1 MDYAIQQK
9 IDKLSKMYNYFEG
22 KKAIKII
29 SEMTPEE
36 ANIILLNSKVQDA
49 IFKIDDVDTL
59 REIFRKSPPFFQEV
73 MFSNEKTQD
82 LLISPKKTL
91 SRKELITNYN
101 NRDFV
106 FSEKE
111 IRELEVFLHTIK
123 SPKIYEQI
131 VDSKFFQRIVPMFY
145 EKQITK
151 SFFRGMDV
159 VKLFYNIINDKEIFN
174 TRKPR
179 RRNIME
185 VFNKVSNHI
194 LLSDDYETIIN
205 DGKKFI
211 QSKKWKCRDEE
222 KIYIDD
228 RTLSLLTTPMLEELL
243 EFENIDNEYIKNY
256 LKKDILPKII
266 RNNYDFNK
274 IFSHL
279 LTGNYNCFNG
289 IDYIYFS
296 VIIEEIDNNEEL
308 KEKFISFIYN
318 ILCNNQNFNL
328 TEEDMVKK
336 VLYIKMK
343 NMEIKKE
350 QYKNLFYSPNGLKT
364 VFYLKFGK
372 TSRRMDYLNGIS
384 AKQLIYLN
392 IKHINQ
398 ILKSLNIENED
409 ELSNL
414 YSYAIKLYMV
424 FGLERTL
431 KILNGDYG
439 HINRYFFDNVSNL
452 DVKNVELIKEG
463 KKYIPKISNEFI
475 NFMFA
480 NQNENHF
487 KDMLSDS
494 SSLLSKNWS
503 YLYNNYEEI
512 KEKCHGLIT
521 LKKLNVILKE
531 LSPERDLDDVSPNN
545 YKLQENDILNDI
557 CLGNKTRKSNQEVYK
572 MVLDIYEKMKRRIE
586 SSIPYVRGE
595 VSNGYSYEM
604 MKLNDPIAFTLGYRG
619 NCCIRVNDIA
629 HNHLL
634 HATLCRNG
642 RILLIFD
649 KHHQLAGFVPL
660 KRNGELLIANSIE
673 CLHKVRNEN
682 AIIAFKEAVK
692 DIVETSQNNEK
703 DSIKLVCI
711 GREAYAKPNG
721 TPFPSDIPTPTIFEK
736 KDPIYSHTDQYHKTL
751 DIIYK
756 NPSLNLSTI
765 KYGDPKCS
773 YTDPRPQINSCNF
786 KSEND
791 ESIEQALKII
801 NAVRYENADIEE
813 LENFTLCRRYGIEKC
828 IYNEDWYIV
837 ITSDGKI
844 YGDFLKFNPKAE
856 IEYKIAFGKLVGMN
870 YDNYQE
876 KHGKEKKLSLKKIKY
891 F

>member
-1 MDYAIQQK
+1 MEYAIQQK

-29 SEMTPEE
+29 SSMTIEE
-36 ANIILLNSKVQDA
+36 AEIVLSNPKVQEI
-49 IFKIDDVDTL
+49 IFRIDDVDTL
-59 REIFRKSPPFFQEV
+59 REIFRKSPAFFQEV

-82 LLISPKKTL
+82 LLISPKKSL
-91 SRKELITNYN
+91 KRKELITNYN

-123 SPKIYEQI
+123 SPKIYDQI

-145 EKQITK
+145 EKQINK

-159 VKLFYNIINDKEIFN
+159 VKLFYNIINDDEIFN

-179 RRNIME
+179 RRNIIE

-194 LLSDDYETIIN
+194 LLSDDYQTIIN

-211 QSKKWKCRDEE
+211 QSKKWKCKDEE
-222 KIYIDD
+222 KIFVDD

-328 TEEDMVKK
+328 VEEDMVKK
-336 VLYIKMK
+336 VLYNKIK

-350 QYKNLFYSPNGLKT
+350 QYKNLFYSPDGLKT
-364 VFYLKFGK
+364 IFYLKFGK
-372 TSRRMDYLNGIS
+372 LSRRMDYLNGIS
-384 AKQLIYLN
+384 SKQLIYLN

-398 ILKSLNIENED
+398 ILNSLNIENED

-414 YSYAIKLYMV
+414 YSFAIKLYMV

-431 KILNGDYG
+431 KILKGDYG

-452 DVKNVELIKEG
+452 NVKNVKLIKEG
-463 KKYIPKISNEFI
+463 KKYIPKILNEFI
-475 NFMFA
+475 SFMFA

-487 KDMLSDS
+487 KNMLSDS

-512 KEKCHGLIT
+512 KEKCHGVIT
-521 LKKLNVILKE
+521 LKKLNVILRE
-531 LSPERDLDDVSPNN
+531 LSPERDLEDVSPNN
-545 YKLQENDILNDI
+545 YKLQENDILNDV
-557 CLGNKTRKSNQEVYK
+557 CLGNKSRKSNQEVYK
-572 MVLDIYEKMKRRIE
+572 MVLDIYEKMKRRTE
-586 SSIPYVRGE
+586 SSIPYVKGE
-595 VSNGYSYEM
+595 ASNGYSYEM
-604 MKLNDPIAFTLGYRG
+604 MKLNDPIAFTLGYKG

-673 CLHKVRNEN
+673 CLHKVRNES
-682 AIIAFKEAVK
+682 AILAFKEAVS

-711 GREAYAKPNG
+711 GREAYAKPSG
-721 TPFPSDIPTPTIFEK
+721 TPLPNDIPTPTIFEK
-736 KDPIYSHTDQYHKTL
+736 NDPTYAHTDQYHRTL

-756 NPSLNLSTI
+756 KPALNISTI
-765 KYGDPKCS
+765 KYGNPTCS
-773 YTDPRPQINSCNF
+773 YTDPRPQISSCDFRSGNN
-786 KSEND
+786 EA
-791 ESIEQALKII
+791 IEQALKII

-813 LENFTLCRRYGIEKC
+813 LENFTLCRRYGLDKC

-837 ITSDGKI
+837 TTYDGNI

-856 IEYKIAFGKLVGMN
+856 TEYKIAFGELVGMS
-870 YDNYQE
+870 YDNYKE
-876 KHGKEKKLSLKKIKY
+876 KNGKEKKLSLQRRRY
-891 F
+891 

>member
-1 MDYAIQQK
+1 MEYAIQQK

-29 SEMTPEE
+29 SSMTIEE
-36 ANIILLNSKVQDA
+36 AEIVLSNPKVQEI
-49 IFKIDDVDTL
+49 IFRIDDVDTL
-59 REIFRKSPPFFQEV
+59 REIFRKSPAFFQEV

-82 LLISPKKTL
+82 LLISPKKSL
-91 SRKELITNYN
+91 KRKELITNYN

-145 EKQITK
+145 EKQINK

-159 VKLFYNIINDKEIFN
+159 VKLFYNIINDDEIFN

-179 RRNIME
+179 RRNIID

-211 QSKKWKCRDEE
+211 QSKKWKCKDEE
-222 KIYIDD
+222 KIFIDD

-266 RNNYDFNK
+266 RNNYDFNE

-328 TEEDMVKK
+328 AEEDMVKK
-336 VLYIKMK
+336 VLYNKIK

-350 QYKNLFYSPNGLKT
+350 QYKNLFYSPDGLKT
-364 VFYLKFGK
+364 IFYLKFGK
-372 TSRRMDYLNGIS
+372 LSRRMDYLNGIS
-384 AKQLIYLN
+384 SKQLIYLN

-398 ILKSLNIENED
+398 ILNSLNIENED

-414 YSYAIKLYMV
+414 YSFAIKLYMV

-431 KILNGDYG
+431 KILKGDYG

-452 DVKNVELIKEG
+452 NVKNVELIKEG

-475 NFMFA
+475 SFMFA

-487 KDMLSDS
+487 KNMLSDS

-512 KEKCHGLIT
+512 KEKCHGVIT
-521 LKKLNVILKE
+521 LKKLNVILRE

-545 YKLQENDILNDI
+545 YKLQENDILNDV
-557 CLGNKTRKSNQEVYK
+557 CLGNKSRKSNQEVYK
-572 MVLDIYEKMKRRIE
+572 MVLDIYEKMKRRTE
-586 SSIPYVRGE
+586 SSIPYVKGE
-595 VSNGYSYEM
+595 ASNGYSYEM
-604 MKLNDPIAFTLGYRG
+604 MKLNDPIAFTLGYKG

-673 CLHKVRNEN
+673 CLHKVRNES
-682 AIIAFKEAVK
+682 AILAFKEAVS

-711 GREAYAKPNG
+711 GREAYAKPIG
-721 TPFPSDIPTPTIFEK
+721 TPFPNDIPTPTIFEK
-736 KDPIYSHTDQYHKTL
+736 NDPTYAHTDQYHRTL
-751 DIIYK
+751 DIIYEK
-756 NPSLNLSTI
+756 PALNISTI
-765 KYGDPKCS
+765 KYGNPTCS
-773 YTDPRPQINSCNF
+773 YTDPRPQISSCDFRSGNN
-786 KSEND
+786 EA
-791 ESIEQALKII
+791 IEQALKII

-813 LENFTLCRRYGIEKC
+813 LENFTLCRRYGLDKC

-837 ITSDGKI
+837 TTYDGKI

-856 IEYKIAFGKLVGMN
+856 TEYKIAFGELVGMS
-870 YDNYQE
+870 YDNYKE
-876 KHGKEKKLSLKKIKY
+876 KNGKEKKLSLQRRRY
-891 F
+891 